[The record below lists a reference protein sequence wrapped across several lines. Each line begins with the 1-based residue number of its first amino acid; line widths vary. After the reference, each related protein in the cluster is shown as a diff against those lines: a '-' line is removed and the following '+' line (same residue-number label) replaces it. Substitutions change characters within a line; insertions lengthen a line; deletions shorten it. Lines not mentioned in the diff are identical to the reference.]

1 MSSKA
6 GTSVSST
13 REQIYQTFGQ
23 LGRGQVSS
31 DLHGEAHVMA
41 HHPFMYSKSLLEQH
55 LASLHV
61 VNLEVYCI
69 ITMVTTLSLQERC
82 SLLQSVY

>member
-55 LASLHV
+55 LA
-61 VNLEVYCI
+61 C
-69 ITMVTTLSLQERC
+69 M
-82 SLLQSVY
+82 LLILRFTVSSPW